1 MQKEIVASISS
12 MVVTISRLH
21 NITASIGLMRKIA
34 SLARDYAN
42 GRAAFSQN
50 DALTFRQRTPIA
62 KFFTAKSVVATIS
75 EGLEYFG
82 RQGYKKI
89 QDYQGP
95 GLSGNI

>member
-1 MQKEIVASISS
+1 MCKPWLGWELKQEVAVFSCFDLAGQLGLQVSG
-12 MVVTISRLH
+12 L
-21 NITASIGLMRKIA
+21 ITA
-34 SLARDYAN
+34 
-42 GRAAFSQN
+42 Q

>member
-1 MQKEIVASISS
+1 VFSCFD
-12 MVVTISRLH
+12 
-21 NITASIGLMRKIA
+21 
-34 SLARDYAN
+34 LARQLGLQESGLITD
-42 GRAAFSQN
+42 Q

>member
-1 MQKEIVASISS
+1 LKQEVAVFSCFD
-12 MVVTISRLH
+12 
-21 NITASIGLMRKIA
+21 
-34 SLARDYAN
+34 LARQLGLQESGLITD
-42 GRAAFSQN
+42 Q